1 LWHAT
6 AAAVSGRGE
15 QVDMG
20 QAFPT
25 QEQRKR
31 VLLVEDDAGVRRSLQ
46 LLLHGRGFEIRAY
59 ASGLALLADPTAL
72 GAVCLVADYLMP
84 EIDGLLILKRLRD
97 LGWPGQAL
105 MITAFPSPSLVE
117 RALAAGYSRVLE
129 KPLVDSAL
137 VDAVER
143 AVARA

>member
-1 LWHAT
+1 
-6 AAAVSGRGE
+6 
-15 QVDMG
+15 MG
-20 QAFPT
+20 QAFPKH
-25 QEQRKR
+25 EQRKR

-72 GAVCLVADYLMP
+72 GAVCLVADYQMP

-97 LGWPGQAL
+97 LGWQGQAL
-105 MITAFPSPSLVE
+105 MVTAYPSPSLVE

-143 AVARA
+143 AVARP